1 MLLKYITRNR
11 HRMTCERVLDWFKGK
26 YLPRHHL
33 EISVIHKSLK
43 EEGVTGWCM
52 VEGSTSR
59 PRSFLLEIDSQ
70 LSEENYSKTLLHEL
84 WHVYQHVKGTP
95 QCEEEAVRME
105 NILYGELS
113 NLNIKLS

>member
-1 MLLKYITRNR
+1 MLLTYITGNR
-11 HRMTCERVLDWFKGK
+11 HRMPCEGVLRWFKGK

-33 EISVIHKSLK
+33 DISIIHRSLK
-43 EEGVTGWCM
+43 EDGVVGWCM

-59 PRSFLLEIDSQ
+59 PGSFLLEIDSQ
-70 LSEENYSKTLLHEL
+70 LSGENYSKTLLHEL

-95 QCEEEAVRME
+95 QCEDEAVRME
-105 NILYGELS
+105 EVLYKELS